1 MSQIVSNEIKK
12 QLSASY
18 EKLIHSYSEDTTL
31 GKATRYVLAG
41 EGKKIRPTLSLMMV
55 SALRGKISDGIS
67 AAIALEMIHAYSL
80 VHDDLPDMD
89 NDDLRRGR
97 PTVHKKWDVA
107 TAILVGDA
115 LQALSFELTL
125 NSVVPNSNKLAYNL
139 GKAAGAKGMVL
150 GQALDISAEKSSA
163 ALSLNDI
170 IKLQQGKTGA
180 LILWAVTAGAY
191 MASEDVRPLENYAK
205 AVGLAFQIAD
215 DLLDAT
221 GDQIK
226 AGKKLM
232 KDASANKATFVSLLG
247 IDGAQK
253 KARDLIDEACD
264 SISIYGQRSQVLK
277 QAAEFVISR
286 DY

>member
-1 MSQIVSNEIKK
+1 MFRDRLDFSAEIV
-12 QLSASY
+12 
-18 EKLIHSYSEDTTL
+18 EKTIINYLKDFGEVKIVDAMRYSL
-31 GKATRYVLAG
+31 QG
-41 EGKKIRPTLSLMMV
+41 GKKLRAFFVLESSSLFDIDPDLAKWPASSIEAM
-55 SALRGKISDGIS
+55 
-67 AAIALEMIHAYSL
+67 HTYSL

-150 GQALDISAEKSSA
+150 GQALDISAEKSAA

>member
-1 MSQIVSNEIKK
+1 MFRDRLDFSAEIV
-12 QLSASY
+12 
-18 EKLIHSYSEDTTL
+18 EKTIINYLKDFSEVKIVDAMRYSL
-31 GKATRYVLAG
+31 QG
-41 EGKKIRPTLSLMMV
+41 GKKLRAFFVLESSSLFDIGPDLAKWPA
-55 SALRGKISDGIS
+55 SGIE
-67 AAIALEMIHAYSL
+67 AMHTYSL

-150 GQALDISAEKSSA
+150 GQALDISAEKSAA

>member
-1 MSQIVSNEIKK
+1 MFRDRLDFSAEIV
-12 QLSASY
+12 
-18 EKLIHSYSEDTTL
+18 EKTITHYLKDFSEVKIVDAMRYSL
-31 GKATRYVLAG
+31 QG
-41 EGKKIRPTLSLMMV
+41 GKKLRAFFVLESSSLFDIDPDLAKWPA
-55 SALRGKISDGIS
+55 SGIE
-67 AAIALEMIHAYSL
+67 AMHTYSL

-150 GQALDISAEKSSA
+150 GQALDISAEKSA
-163 ALSLNDI
+163 ASLSLNDI

>member
-1 MSQIVSNEIKK
+1 MFRDRLDFSAEIV
-12 QLSASY
+12 
-18 EKLIHSYSEDTTL
+18 EKTIINYLKDFGEVKIVDAMRYSL
-31 GKATRYVLAG
+31 QG
-41 EGKKIRPTLSLMMV
+41 GKKLRAFFVIESSSLFDIDPDLAKWPA
-55 SALRGKISDGIS
+55 SGIE
-67 AAIALEMIHAYSL
+67 AMHTYSL

-150 GQALDISAEKSSA
+150 GQALDISAEKSAA

>member
-1 MSQIVSNEIKK
+1 MFRDRLDFSAEIV
-12 QLSASY
+12 
-18 EKLIHSYSEDTTL
+18 EKTIINYLKNFSEVKIVDAMRYSL
-31 GKATRYVLAG
+31 QG
-41 EGKKIRPTLSLMMV
+41 GKKLRAFFVLESSSLFDIDPDLAKWPA
-55 SALRGKISDGIS
+55 SGIE
-67 AAIALEMIHAYSL
+67 AMHTYSL

-150 GQALDISAEKSSA
+150 GQALDISAEKSAA

>member
-1 MSQIVSNEIKK
+1 MFRDRLDFSAEIV
-12 QLSASY
+12 
-18 EKLIHSYSEDTTL
+18 EKTIINYLKDFSEVKIVDAMRYSL
-31 GKATRYVLAG
+31 QG
-41 EGKKIRPTLSLMMV
+41 GKKLRAFFVLESSSLFDIDPDLAKWPA
-55 SALRGKISDGIS
+55 SGIE
-67 AAIALEMIHAYSL
+67 AMHTYSL

-150 GQALDISAEKSSA
+150 GQALDISAEKSAA

-180 LILWAVTAGAY
+180 LILWAVTAGAC
-191 MASEDVRPLENYAK
+191 MASEDVRPLEDYAK

>member
-1 MSQIVSNEIKK
+1 MFRDRLDFSAEIV
-12 QLSASY
+12 
-18 EKLIHSYSEDTTL
+18 EKTIINYLKDFGEVKIVDAMRYSL
-31 GKATRYVLAG
+31 QG
-41 EGKKIRPTLSLMMV
+41 GKKLRAFFVLESSSLFDIDPDLAKWPA
-55 SALRGKISDGIS
+55 SGIE
-67 AAIALEMIHAYSL
+67 AMHTYSL

-150 GQALDISAEKSSA
+150 GQALDISAEKSAA
-163 ALSLNDI
+163 ALSLDDI

-264 SISIYGQRSQVLK
+264 SISIYGQRSQSLK

>member
-1 MSQIVSNEIKK
+1 MFRDRLDFSAEIV
-12 QLSASY
+12 
-18 EKLIHSYSEDTTL
+18 EKTIINYLKDFSEVKIVDAMRYSL
-31 GKATRYVLAG
+31 QG
-41 EGKKIRPTLSLMMV
+41 GKKLRAFFVLESSSLFDIDPDLAKWPA
-55 SALRGKISDGIS
+55 SGIE
-67 AAIALEMIHAYSL
+67 AMHTYSL

-150 GQALDISAEKSSA
+150 GQALDISAEKSAS

-264 SISIYGQRSQVLK
+264 SISIYGQRSQSLK

>member
-1 MSQIVSNEIKK
+1 MFRDRLDFSAEIV
-12 QLSASY
+12 
-18 EKLIHSYSEDTTL
+18 EKTIINYLKDFSEVKIVDAMRYSL
-31 GKATRYVLAG
+31 QG
-41 EGKKIRPTLSLMMV
+41 GKKLRAFFVLESSSLFDIDPDLAKWPA
-55 SALRGKISDGIS
+55 SGIE
-67 AAIALEMIHAYSL
+67 AMHTYSL

-150 GQALDISAEKSSA
+150 GQALDISAEKSAA

-247 IDGAQK
+247 IDGAQR

>member
-1 MSQIVSNEIKK
+1 MFRDRLDFSAKIV
-12 QLSASY
+12 
-18 EKLIHSYSEDTTL
+18 EKTIINYLKDFSEVKIVDAMRYSL
-31 GKATRYVLAG
+31 QG
-41 EGKKIRPTLSLMMV
+41 GKKLRAFFVLESSSLFDIDPDLAKWPA
-55 SALRGKISDGIS
+55 SGIE
-67 AAIALEMIHAYSL
+67 AMHTYSL

-125 NSVVPNSNKLAYNL
+125 NSVVPHSKKLAYNL

-150 GQALDISAEKSSA
+150 GQALDISAEKSAA

>member
-1 MSQIVSNEIKK
+1 MFRDRLDFSAEIV
-12 QLSASY
+12 
-18 EKLIHSYSEDTTL
+18 EKTIINYLKDFGEVKIVDAMRYSL
-31 GKATRYVLAG
+31 QG
-41 EGKKIRPTLSLMMV
+41 GKKLRAFFVLESSSLFDIDPDLAKWPA
-55 SALRGKISDGIS
+55 SGIE
-67 AAIALEMIHAYSL
+67 AMHTYSL

-150 GQALDISAEKSSA
+150 GQALDISAEKSAA

-247 IDGAQK
+247 IEGAQK

>member
-1 MSQIVSNEIKK
+1 MFRDRLDFSAEIV
-12 QLSASY
+12 
-18 EKLIHSYSEDTTL
+18 EKTIINYLKDFSEVKIVDAMRYSL
-31 GKATRYVLAG
+31 QG
-41 EGKKIRPTLSLMMV
+41 GKKLRAFFVLESSSLFDIDPDLAKWPA
-55 SALRGKISDGIS
+55 SGIE
-67 AAIALEMIHAYSL
+67 AMHTYSL

-150 GQALDISAEKSSA
+150 GQALDISAEKSAA

-232 KDASANKATFVSLLG
+232 KDESANKATFVSLLG
-247 IDGAQK
+247 VDGAQK

>member
-1 MSQIVSNEIKK
+1 MFRDRLDFSAEIVE
-12 QLSASY
+12 
-18 EKLIHSYSEDTTL
+18 ETLINYLKDFGEVKIVDAMRYSL
-31 GKATRYVLAG
+31 QG
-41 EGKKIRPTLSLMMV
+41 GKKLRAFFVIESSSLFDIDPDLAKWPA
-55 SALRGKISDGIS
+55 SGIE
-67 AAIALEMIHAYSL
+67 AMHTYSL

-150 GQALDISAEKSSA
+150 GQALDISAEKSA
-163 ALSLNDI
+163 ASLSLNDI

>member
-1 MSQIVSNEIKK
+1 MFRDRLDFSAEIV
-12 QLSASY
+12 
-18 EKLIHSYSEDTTL
+18 EKTIINYLKDFSKVKIVDAMRYSL
-31 GKATRYVLAG
+31 QG
-41 EGKKIRPTLSLMMV
+41 GKKLRAFFVLESSSLFDIDPDLAKWPA
-55 SALRGKISDGIS
+55 SGIE
-67 AAIALEMIHAYSL
+67 AMHTYSL

-150 GQALDISAEKSSA
+150 GQALDISAEKSAA

-247 IDGAQK
+247 IDGAKK

>member
-1 MSQIVSNEIKK
+1 MFRDRLDFSAEIV
-12 QLSASY
+12 
-18 EKLIHSYSEDTTL
+18 EKTIINYLKDFGEVKIVDAMRYSL
-31 GKATRYVLAG
+31 QG
-41 EGKKIRPTLSLMMV
+41 GKKLRAFFVLESSSLFDIDPDLAKWPA
-55 SALRGKISDGIS
+55 SGIE
-67 AAIALEMIHAYSL
+67 AMHTYSL

-125 NSVVPNSNKLAYNL
+125 NIVVPNSNKLAYNL

-150 GQALDISAEKSSA
+150 GQALDISAEKSAA

-247 IDGAQK
+247 VDGAQK

-264 SISIYGQRSQVLK
+264 SVSIYGQRSQVLK

>member
-1 MSQIVSNEIKK
+1 MFRDRLDFSAEIV
-12 QLSASY
+12 
-18 EKLIHSYSEDTTL
+18 EKTIINYLKDFSEVKIVDAMRYSL
-31 GKATRYVLAG
+31 QG
-41 EGKKIRPTLSLMMV
+41 GKKLRAFFVLESSSLFDIDPDLAKWPA
-55 SALRGKISDGIS
+55 SGIE
-67 AAIALEMIHAYSL
+67 AMHTYSL

-150 GQALDISAEKSSA
+150 GQALDISAEKSA
-163 ALSLNDI
+163 AELSLNDI

-180 LILWAVTAGAY
+180 LILWAATAGAY

>member
-1 MSQIVSNEIKK
+1 MFRDRLDFSAEIV
-12 QLSASY
+12 
-18 EKLIHSYSEDTTL
+18 EKTIINYLKNFSEVKIVDAMRYSL
-31 GKATRYVLAG
+31 QG
-41 EGKKIRPTLSLMMV
+41 GKKLRAFFVLESSSLFDIDPDLAKWPA
-55 SALRGKISDGIS
+55 SGIE
-67 AAIALEMIHAYSL
+67 AMHTYSL

-150 GQALDISAEKSSA
+150 GQALDISAEKSA
-163 ALSLNDI
+163 TALSLNDI

>member
-1 MSQIVSNEIKK
+1 MFRDRLDFSAEIV
-12 QLSASY
+12 
-18 EKLIHSYSEDTTL
+18 EKTIINYLKDFSEVKIVDAMRYSL
-31 GKATRYVLAG
+31 QG
-41 EGKKIRPTLSLMMV
+41 GKKLRAFFVLESSSLFDIDPDLAKWPA
-55 SALRGKISDGIS
+55 SGIE
-67 AAIALEMIHAYSL
+67 AMHTYSL

-150 GQALDISAEKSSA
+150 GQALDISAEKSA
-163 ALSLNDI
+163 ASLSLNDI

>member
-1 MSQIVSNEIKK
+1 MR
-12 QLSASY
+12 
-18 EKLIHSYSEDTTL
+18 YSL
-31 GKATRYVLAG
+31 QG
-41 EGKKIRPTLSLMMV
+41 GKKLRAFFVLESSSLFDIDPDLAKWPA
-55 SALRGKISDGIS
+55 SGIE
-67 AAIALEMIHAYSL
+67 AMHTYSL

-150 GQALDISAEKSSA
+150 GQALDISAEKSAA

-264 SISIYGQRSQVLK
+264 SISIYGQRSQSLK

>member
-1 MSQIVSNEIKK
+1 MFRDRLDFSAEIV
-12 QLSASY
+12 
-18 EKLIHSYSEDTTL
+18 EKTIINYLKDFSEVKIVDAMRYSL
-31 GKATRYVLAG
+31 QG
-41 EGKKIRPTLSLMMV
+41 GKKLRAFFVLESSSLFDIDPDLAKWPA
-55 SALRGKISDGIS
+55 SGIE
-67 AAIALEMIHAYSL
+67 AMHTYSL

-150 GQALDISAEKSSA
+150 GQALDISAEKSA
-163 ALSLNDI
+163 ASLSLNDI

-180 LILWAVTAGAY
+180 LILWAVTSGAY

>member
-1 MSQIVSNEIKK
+1 MFRDRLDFSAEIVE
-12 QLSASY
+12 
-18 EKLIHSYSEDTTL
+18 ETLINYLKDFGEVKIVDAMRYSL
-31 GKATRYVLAG
+31 QG
-41 EGKKIRPTLSLMMV
+41 GKKLRAFFVLESSSLFDIDPDLAKWPA
-55 SALRGKISDGIS
+55 SGIE
-67 AAIALEMIHAYSL
+67 AMHTYSL

-150 GQALDISAEKSSA
+150 GQALDISAEKSAA

>member
-1 MSQIVSNEIKK
+1 MFRDRLDFSAEIV
-12 QLSASY
+12 
-18 EKLIHSYSEDTTL
+18 EKTITNYLKDFSEVKIVDAMRYSL
-31 GKATRYVLAG
+31 QG
-41 EGKKIRPTLSLMMV
+41 GKKLRAFFVIESSSLFDIDPDLAKWPA
-55 SALRGKISDGIS
+55 SGIE
-67 AAIALEMIHAYSL
+67 AMHTYSL

-150 GQALDISAEKSSA
+150 GQALDISAEKSAA
-163 ALSLNDI
+163 ALSLDDI

>member
-1 MSQIVSNEIKK
+1 MFRDRLGFSAEIV
-12 QLSASY
+12 
-18 EKLIHSYSEDTTL
+18 EKTITNYLKDFSEVKIVDAMRYSL
-31 GKATRYVLAG
+31 QG
-41 EGKKIRPTLSLMMV
+41 GKKLRAFFVLESSSLFDIDPDLAKWPA
-55 SALRGKISDGIS
+55 SGIE
-67 AAIALEMIHAYSL
+67 AMHTYSL

-150 GQALDISAEKSSA
+150 GQALDISAEKSA
-163 ALSLNDI
+163 ASLSLNDI

>member
-1 MSQIVSNEIKK
+1 MFRDRLNFSAEIV
-12 QLSASY
+12 
-18 EKLIHSYSEDTTL
+18 EKTLINYLKDFGEVKIVDAMRYSL
-31 GKATRYVLAG
+31 QG
-41 EGKKIRPTLSLMMV
+41 GKKLRAFFVLESSSLFDIDPDLAKWPA
-55 SALRGKISDGIS
+55 SGIE
-67 AAIALEMIHAYSL
+67 AMHTYSL

-150 GQALDISAEKSSA
+150 GQALDISAEKSAA

>member
-1 MSQIVSNEIKK
+1 MFRDRLDFSAEIVE
-12 QLSASY
+12 
-18 EKLIHSYSEDTTL
+18 ETLINYLKDFGEVKIVDAMRYSL
-31 GKATRYVLAG
+31 QG
-41 EGKKIRPTLSLMMV
+41 GKKLRAFFVIESSSLFDIDPDLAKWPA
-55 SALRGKISDGIS
+55 SGIE
-67 AAIALEMIHAYSL
+67 AMHTYSL

-150 GQALDISAEKSSA
+150 GQALDISAEKSA
-163 ALSLNDI
+163 ASLSLNDI

-191 MASEDVRPLENYAK
+191 MASENVRPLENYAK

>member
-1 MSQIVSNEIKK
+1 MFRDRLDFSAEIV
-12 QLSASY
+12 
-18 EKLIHSYSEDTTL
+18 EKTIINYLKDFSEVKIVDAMRYSL
-31 GKATRYVLAG
+31 QG
-41 EGKKIRPTLSLMMV
+41 GKKLRAFFVLESSSLFDIDPDLAKWPA
-55 SALRGKISDGIS
+55 SGIE
-67 AAIALEMIHAYSL
+67 AMHTYSL

-150 GQALDISAEKSSA
+150 GQALDISAEKSA
-163 ALSLNDI
+163 TALSLDDI

-247 IDGAQK
+247 VGGAQK
-253 KARDLIDEACD
+253 KARDLIDEARE
-264 SISIYGQRSQVLK
+264 SVSIYGQRSQVLK

>member
-1 MSQIVSNEIKK
+1 MFRDRLDFSAEIV
-12 QLSASY
+12 
-18 EKLIHSYSEDTTL
+18 EKTITNYLKDFSEVKIVDAMRYSL
-31 GKATRYVLAG
+31 QG
-41 EGKKIRPTLSLMMV
+41 GKKLRAFFVLESSSLFDIDPDLAKWPA
-55 SALRGKISDGIS
+55 SGIE
-67 AAIALEMIHAYSL
+67 AMHTYSL

-150 GQALDISAEKSSA
+150 GQALDISAEKSAA
-163 ALSLNDI
+163 ALSLDDI

-215 DLLDAT
+215 DLLDVT

>member
-1 MSQIVSNEIKK
+1 MFRDRLDFSAEIV
-12 QLSASY
+12 
-18 EKLIHSYSEDTTL
+18 EKTVINYLKDFDEVKIVDAMRYSL
-31 GKATRYVLAG
+31 KG
-41 EGKKIRPTLSLMMV
+41 GKKLRAFFVLESSSLFDINPDLAKWPA
-55 SALRGKISDGIS
+55 SGIE
-67 AAIALEMIHAYSL
+67 AMHTYSL

-125 NSVVPNSNKLAYNL
+125 NSVVPNSKKLAYNL

-150 GQALDISAEKSSA
+150 GQALDISAEQSTA
-163 ALSLNDI
+163 ILSLGDI
-170 IKLQQGKTGA
+170 VKLQQGKTGA
-180 LILWAVTAGAY
+180 LILWAVTAGAH
-191 MASEDVRPLENYAK
+191 MASEDVSPLENYAK

-247 IDGAQK
+247 VEGAQK
-253 KARDLIDEACD
+253 KARELVDEACD
-264 SISIYGQRSQVLK
+264 SISIYGQRSRVLK

>member
-1 MSQIVSNEIKK
+1 MFRDRLDFSAEIV
-12 QLSASY
+12 
-18 EKLIHSYSEDTTL
+18 EKTITNYLKDFSEVKIVDAMRYSL
-31 GKATRYVLAG
+31 QG
-41 EGKKIRPTLSLMMV
+41 GKKLRAFFVLESSSLFDIDPDL
-55 SALRGKISDGIS
+55 AKWPAAGIE
-67 AAIALEMIHAYSL
+67 AMHTYSL

-125 NSVVPNSNKLAYNL
+125 NSVVPNSGKLAYNL

-150 GQALDISAEKSSA
+150 GQALDISAEKSA
-163 ALSLNDI
+163 AAPSLDDI
-170 IKLQQGKTGA
+170 VKLQQGKTGA